1 MELKFKQLVLF
12 NYSGTTADF
21 TIEGQT
27 VQVKLTETE
36 EAQLRAICF
45 AAYEH
50 NRQSLA
56 DAILTAQPALLMP
69 PQAIEAT
76 YDEVY

>member
-12 NYSGTTADF
+12 SYSGTTADF
-21 TIEGQT
+21 TIDGQT

-69 PQAIEAT
+69 PAVEDAT

>member
-12 NYSGTTADF
+12 SYGGTTADF
-21 TIEGQT
+21 TIDGQT

-56 DAILTAQPALLMP
+56 DAILTAQPPLLMP
-69 PQAIEAT
+69 PAVEDAT